1 MPFRA
6 RVKRALIGG
15 PSDSSDLKGA
25 GSKNSKN
32 EKLPDNVYKPGEAM
46 PRPKYRG
53 PYNQA
58 HQDKLTAF
66 SFGNAWSRRKSS
78 MSQKT
83 QGSDYSPMGSR
94 LPSQG
99 PSRRGSGWSGFSGK
113 RGRWPLG
120 SRQNSNYDP
129 AMKENA
135 DDDVNVANG
144 VSAQWHL

>member
-6 RVKRALIGG
+6 RMKRALIGG
-15 PSDSSDLKGA
+15 SSDSSDPNRA
-25 GSKNSKN
+25 GIKNGKK

-66 SFGNAWSRRKSS
+66 SFGDAWSRRKSS

-83 QGSDYSPMGSR
+83 QGSDFSPMGSR
-94 LPSQG
+94 LPSRG
-99 PSRRGSGWSGFSGK
+99 PLSRRGSGWSGFSGK
-113 RGRWPLG
+113 KGRWPLG
-120 SRQNSNYDP
+120 SRQNSDYDP
-129 AMKENA
+129 AMKENG
-135 DDDVNVANG
+135 DDSIANG
-144 VSAQWHL
+144 NCVR